1 MSPHDDGFP
10 LNDATAAP
18 AWTATCSSSP
28 LDICAEA
35 KSATFLATAGSGLA
49 GTAFDP
55 ELSHTGVLSVDL
67 SERVRTYSKTSQ
79 QPFGDH
85 TCRIGG
91 PDAVELLMNFGSE
104 PDYVPSANLT
114 GDVLSRHLVIDLS
127 QKQGAMLDQLLAS
140 GVFGLSI
147 EGVAQTLILGG
158 LRKAIADGWLE
169 L

>member
-1 MSPHDDGFP
+1 
-10 LNDATAAP
+10 
-18 AWTATCSSSP
+18 
-28 LDICAEA
+28 
-35 KSATFLATAGSGLA
+35 
-49 GTAFDP
+49 
-55 ELSHTGVLSVDL
+55 VLSVDL
-67 SERVRTYSKTSQ
+67 SERVQTYSKTSQ
-79 QPFGDH
+79 QPFDDH
-85 TCRIGG
+85 ACRIGG

-114 GDVLSRHLVIDLS
+114 DDMLSRRVVIDLS

-147 EGVAQTLILGG
+147 EDVAQTLILGG